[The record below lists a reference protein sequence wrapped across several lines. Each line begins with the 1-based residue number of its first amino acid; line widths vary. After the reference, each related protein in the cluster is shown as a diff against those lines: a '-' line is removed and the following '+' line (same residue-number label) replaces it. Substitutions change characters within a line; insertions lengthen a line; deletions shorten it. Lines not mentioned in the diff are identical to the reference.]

1 MKINLFSSRRLSK
14 NINISGDVPSGRD
27 LYVGFLKTAWPAM
40 LESLLLSLVNVVDSI
55 MVSNC
60 GTNAVAAVGLTNQPR
75 FLFYAVFFSLSVS
88 VTAIVA
94 RRRGQNDREGAN
106 ACLSQALGVC
116 FVLIAVLFTASMFAA
131 EPLLLLAGA
140 KSDTLGDAA
149 VYFRITMGGL
159 MFTAVGMTVNAAQR
173 GSGNTKIAMRSN
185 AVANITN
192 IVFNYFLINGVWF
205 FPELGIKGAAVAT
218 LLGNAASFAMSVSS
232 LIGKDKF
239 LSHKKLKL
247 FRWDKAQL
255 ATLGRIT
262 AGAGAEQIFMRVG
275 FFIYSV
281 IVANLGTA
289 EIATHT
295 ICLNIQTLALAFGDG
310 LSVAAS
316 ALIGQNLGK
325 NRPDIAGLYSKAGQ
339 RIGICISLV
348 LVLVFSLLGG
358 PIMLLFLKEG
368 DANYDYVYNTGRN
381 ILFII
386 AAAAPALI
394 SQVICNGSLR
404 GAGDTKYVAVTSAV
418 SIALFRP
425 ATAYLLCYTLGLGLY
440 GAWISLLID
449 QYMRLAF
456 SAYRFRTGK
465 WAKIK
470 I

>member
-1 MKINLFSSRRLSK
+1 MRLLFSPRGLAGK
-14 NINISGDVPSGRD
+14 TEMLGEVPSGRE
-27 LYVGFLKTAWPAM
+27 LYGGFLKMAWPAM

-55 MVSNC
+55 MVSSC

-75 FLFYAVFFSLSVS
+75 MLFFAVFFSLSVS

-116 FVLIAVLFTASMFAA
+116 FALIAVLFTVSMFVS
-131 EPLLLLAGA
+131 EPLLDLAGA
-140 KSDTLGDAA
+140 KPETIVDATR
-149 VYFRITMGGL
+149 YFRITMAGL
-159 MFTAVGMTVNAAQR
+159 MFTAVGMTINAAQR

-192 IVFNYFLINGVWF
+192 IIFNYLLINGVWF
-205 FPELGIKGAAVAT
+205 FPELGITGAAIAT
-218 LLGNAASFAMSVSS
+218 LLGNIAAFIMSVSS
-232 LIGKDKF
+232 LFGGDKF
-239 LSHKKLKL
+239 LSNKKINI
-247 FRWDKAQL
+247 FRWDKNQL
-255 ATLGRIT
+255 ATIGRI
-262 AGAGAEQIFMRVG
+262 ASGAGVEQLFMRFG

-295 ICLNIQTLALAFGDG
+295 ICMNIQTLSLAFGDG

-316 ALIGQNLGK
+316 ALIGQNLGRK
-325 NRPDIAGLYSKAGQ
+325 RPDLATLYAKAGQ
-339 RIGICISLV
+339 RMGISMSVILI
-348 LVLVFSLLGG
+348 LVFTLLGG

-368 DANYDYVYNTGRN
+368 DVNYDYVYTTGRN

-386 AAAAPALI
+386 AAVAPALI
-394 SQVICNGSLR
+394 SQVIFNGSLR
-404 GAGDTKYVAVTSAV
+404 GAGDTKYVAITSAI
-418 SIALFRP
+418 SIAVFRP
-425 ATAYLLCYTLGLGLY
+425 VTAYILCYTCELGLY

-456 SAYRFRTGK
+456 SAYRFGTGK
-465 WAKIK
+465 WAKVK

>member
-1 MKINLFSSRRLSK
+1 MKNFLFSPKRLAKKINML
-14 NINISGDVPSGRD
+14 GDVPDGRE
-27 LYVGFLKTAWPAM
+27 LYGGFLKMAWPAM

-55 MVSNC
+55 MVSGC

-116 FVLIAVLFTASMFAA
+116 FVLMAVLFTVSMFVS

-140 KSDTLGDAA
+140 KPETIGDASM
-149 VYFRITMGGL
+149 YFRITMGGL
-159 MFTAVGMTVNAAQR
+159 MFTAVGMTINAAQR

-192 IVFNYFLINGVWF
+192 IVFNYLLINGVWF
-205 FPELGIKGAAVAT
+205 FPELGIAGAAVAT
-218 LLGNAASFAMSVSS
+218 LLGNVAAFAMSVSS
-232 LIGKDKF
+232 LVGKDKF
-239 LSHKKLKL
+239 LSHKKLKI
-247 FRWDKAQL
+247 FRWDKTQL
-255 ATLGRIT
+255 VILGRIT
-262 AGAGAEQIFMRVG
+262 LGAGVEQIFMRIG

-295 ICLNIQTLALAFGDG
+295 ICMNIQTLSFAFGDG

-316 ALIGQNLGK
+316 ALIGQNLGMK
-325 NRPDIAGLYSKAGQ
+325 RPDLATLYAKAGQ
-339 RIGICISLV
+339 RMGLSMSLLLV
-348 LVLVFSLLGG
+348 LALSLLGG
-358 PIMLLFLKEG
+358 PIMLLFLKDG
-368 DANYDYVYNTGRN
+368 DANFDYVYNTGRN

-394 SQVICNGSLR
+394 SQVIYNGSLR
-404 GAGDTKYVAVTSAV
+404 GAGDTKYIAVTSAISV
-418 SIALFRP
+418 TLFRP
-425 ATAYLLCYTLGLGLY
+425 VTAYLLCYTCGLGLY

-456 SAYRFRTGK
+456 SAYRFGTGK
-465 WAKIK
+465 WAGVRI
-470 I
+470 